1 MRRQNSLHNYFH
13 TLNKEGTKIEIRRFF
28 YLKWDNRKPA
38 FQAQWL
44 NESPGN
50 LNFIEEVKWKQVR
63 KTHTFYLCAN
73 IDNFTEKNFF
83 IQKEPKYKNIPYLKS
98 HLQKNIRKMDFH
110 LAIPT
115 AVHLIK
121 LDLVELL
128 RRLPIIMIE
137 DVMLH
142 ESFTTLIWFMVAI
155 SSTNFGLKKDMYE
168 WLLGLIY
175 VLSNIPNKDI
185 IQYSELPEEKLIDKF
200 QTYHELSIDQASLL
214 YCFHLRSAYGG
225 MNCDIDMLTQYANI
239 WYKRFKGEI
248 PNSISINRDR
258 IRPILFYSVKPLDVS
273 EWDLSAI
280 DFHCN
285 TKLCELI
292 SKRYPEFTQD
302 ELKKIIWI
310 NSSSINKRTPQRIY
324 EPENWNKLKEY
335 ILRTQKYLLD
345 HSYDS

>member
-1 MRRQNSLHNYFH
+1 MSRQNSLHNYFH
-13 TLNKEGTKIEIRRFF
+13 TLNKEGSKIEIRRFF
-28 YLKWDNRKPA
+28 YLKWENRKP
-38 FQAQWL
+38 FIQAQWL

-50 LNFIEEVKWKQVR
+50 VNFIEEVKWKQVR

-73 IDNFTEKNFF
+73 IDNLSEKNLF
-83 IQKEPKYKNIPYLKS
+83 IQKESKYKNVPYLKS

-121 LDLVELL
+121 LDFVELL

-142 ESFTTLIWFMVAI
+142 ESFTTLIWFMVAM
-155 SSTNFGLKKDMYE
+155 SSTSFKMKKDMYD

-175 VLSNIPNKDI
+175 VLSNIPHKDV
-185 IQYSELPEEKLIDKF
+185 IQYSELPEEKIIDKF
-200 QTYHELSIDQASLL
+200 QTYHDLTIDQASIL
-214 YCFHLRSAYGG
+214 YSLHLRIAYGG
-225 MNCDIDMLTQYANI
+225 MAGDIDMLNQYINI
-239 WYKRFKGEI
+239 WYKRFKNEI
-248 PNSISINRDR
+248 PNSIDINRDR
-258 IRPILFYSVKPLDVS
+258 IRPVIFYSVKGLEVS

-285 TKLCELI
+285 IKLCELI

-302 ELKKIIWI
+302 ELKKLIWI
-310 NSSSINKRTPQRIY
+310 NSSSTNKRTQKPIY
-324 EPENWNKLKEY
+324 DPDNWNKIKEY
-335 ILRTQKYLLD
+335 LSRTQKYLLD